1 MTSAQPSLYY
11 LHTFHAVAELRSF
24 TRAARALDLSQPAV
38 SAHIRALEHYYRAR
52 LFEVRHRRVYLT
64 AEGDA
69 LFAYTERVFNLL
81 REAER
86 AVAAIQT
93 AERGHLAVA
102 ASPTIGIYLLP
113 AVLQEYVGSH
123 PAVQVD
129 LSVGTSGEVEARVL
143 AEEVPLGLV
152 EAPVTDTRLDVQA
165 LGTDEL
171 ILAVPPAHPW
181 ARAGALALADLHGAP
196 VLRREA
202 ASGTQAFVDSLL
214 EQAGVTMH
222 TTMVLGDPEALKQA
236 VLVGSGVAW
245 LPRLAV
251 TRELAAG
258 TIVEVP
264 VAGLSLERTLW
275 RITLGGVQLPP
286 ATRAFLQL
294 IAERLRPRERPY

>member
-1 MTSAQPSLYY
+1 MTAAPSLYY
-11 LHTFHAVAELRSF
+11 LRTFHAVAAQRSF
-24 TRAARALDLSQPAV
+24 TCAARDLDLSQPAV
-38 SAHIRALEHYYRAR
+38 SAHIRALEHYYRAP
-52 LFEVRHRRVYLT
+52 LFQVRHRRVYLT
-64 AEGDA
+64 AEGEA

-81 REAER
+81 REAEQ

-93 AERGHLAVA
+93 ADRGRLAVA

-113 AVLQEYVGSH
+113 PVLREYLGSH
-123 PAVQVD
+123 PAVEVE
-129 LSVGTSGEVEARVL
+129 LSIGTSAEVVARVL

-181 ARAGALALADLHGAP
+181 ARAGVVALADLHGAP
-196 VLRREA
+196 ILRREA

-251 TRELAAG
+251 TRELAAEA
-258 TIVEVP
+258 IVEVP

-294 IAERLRPRERPY
+294 LAERLRRPDRPH